1 LLLTFS
7 GQVAMISADNR
18 YVVFDFETTGLSPY
32 QGGRVIEIGAVKIE
46 NGRVLDEYHSLVN
59 PGVAISRA
67 AQQVHGIS
75 MKMLEP
81 EPEPMEVFPSFLRFI
96 EGAILVAHNAS
107 FDMGF
112 LRTELR
118 NLNAEIDNSHLCT
131 LKISRKLFP
140 GLKNY
145 KLETVARHLVRPLPE
160 NLRFHRAL
168 DDAHLTAKI
177 WLKILQLYWQS

>member
-1 LLLTFS
+1 
-7 GQVAMISADNR
+7 MISANGR

-32 QGGRVIEIGAVKIE
+32 RGGRVIEIGAVRIE
-46 NGRVLDEYHSLVN
+46 NGRVLDEYHSFVN
-59 PGVAISRA
+59 PGVEISRA

-75 MKMLEP
+75 TEMLEA
-81 EPEPMEVFPSFLRFI
+81 EPEPMEVFPCFLRFI
-96 EGAILVAHNAS
+96 EGAVLVAHNAS

-112 LRTELR
+112 LRMELR
-118 NLNAEIDNSHLCT
+118 NLNAECDNPHLCT

-145 KLETVARHLVRPLPE
+145 RLETVARHLVRPLPD
-160 NLRFHRAL
+160 NYRFHRAL

-177 WLKILQLYWQS
+177 WLKIIQSHWQG